1 MSNIGSRIKEARKR
15 RGISQKR
22 LADYICKCPSA
33 VSAYENN
40 IQVPPTE
47 VLISIAHLLNVSPN
61 YLLCYETEE
70 TYSVK
75 GLSEKQKEVV
85 KLLFSECTLP
95 SGNGLDLSEQ
105 QVVLI
110 QKLITSF
117 SKNK

>member
-40 IQVPPTE
+40 VQVPPTE
-47 VLISIAHLLNVSPN
+47 VLISIAQLLNVSPN

-75 GLSEKQKEVV
+75 GLSAKQKEVI
-85 KLLFSECTLP
+85 KLLFNEYTLP
-95 SGNGLDLSEQ
+95 SSSGSELSEQ
-105 QVVLI
+105 QIIII
-110 QKLITSF
+110 QKLLASF
-117 SKNK
+117 SKSK

>member
-85 KLLFSECTLP
+85 KLLFSEYTLP